1 MYEQALLASWPEGA
15 MGDALDFWK
24 LREMSPPRS
33 RASDISRWWIE
44 YLGYR
49 LAWLY
54 VYGKLPDGD
63 IDHINGKPS
72 DDRIKNLRD
81 VSRSVNLQ
89 NQRAAR
95 SNNSSGL
102 LGIFFQ
108 KTMNKWTSKIQLDWK
123 TKSLGY
129 FDTAESS
136 AGFFKSRNVS
146 FAKAGCL
153 RRSSS

>member
-1 MYEQALLASWPEGA
+1 MTFQE
-15 MGDALDFWK
+15 
-24 LREMSPPRS
+24 
-33 RASDISRWWIE
+33 WWIE

-54 VYGKLPDGD
+54 VHGKLPDGD

-102 LGIFFQ
+102 LGVFFQ

-129 FDTAESS
+129 FDTAEE
-136 AGFFKSRNVS
+136 AHAAYLK
-146 FAKAGCL
+146 AKRELHEGCTI
-153 RRSSS
+153 